1 MTRFAIDT
9 NILVYAEGVGD
20 TIKVERCLE
29 LIQRLPI
36 SSTVIPVQV
45 LGELTRVLHAKAKWP
60 YEAIKTSLATWSDTF
75 RTADTT
81 QNALSLAIELG
92 ASHGISIWDAII
104 MAVARE
110 SSCQILL
117 SEDLQDG
124 FHWAGLTVVNPLRD
138 DFFKLYKL

>member
-9 NILVYAEGVGD
+9 NILVYAEGLGD
-20 TIKVERCLE
+20 AIKVERSLE
-29 LIQRLPI
+29 LVQRLPI
-36 SSTVIPVQV
+36 ASTIIPVQV
-45 LGELTRVLHAKAKWP
+45 LGELARLLHAKAKRP
-60 YEAIKTSLATWSDTF
+60 YEDIKTSLAIWSDTF
-75 RTADTT
+75 RTVDTT
-81 QNALSLAIELG
+81 QNALSLALELA

-110 SSCQILL
+110 NQCQTLL

-138 DFFKLYKL
+138 DLFKLYKL